1 MELGMDLS
9 VLTEAIDELTGADP
23 ATFAD
28 GPSIEG
34 LHRQLARLE
43 AFTAAASAS
52 FEASE
57 DWALDGAL
65 TASAWVSTRCRL
77 PRAQARKVMRR
88 GRVLGD
94 LPHFGA
100 AWAAGEI
107 TAHHLDAVLSVR
119 SAATEEALGRDEALL
134 LDQAR
139 TLPFEP
145 FTRALAYWE
154 QLADPDGTEASAEE
168 SRNRRDVYLAESFA
182 GVWLGKMTLDP
193 ISGAI
198 VADELTRIEQDLFEA
213 DWAEAKATLG
223 REPTP
228 TDLPR
233 TPSQRRADA
242 LVEMATRSKSTPA
255 GGRRPVPLFTV
266 LVDYPT
272 LAGRVCE
279 LARSLVITPGSLV
292 PWLDEAIVER
302 AVFTPPGRVEVG
314 MKSRLFMG
322 ATRRAIE
329 IRDRDC
335 THPYCDGSRHH
346 LEVDH
351 IVPYAQGGL
360 TTQDN
365 GRILCADHNRQ
376 RNQRPPP
383 PPSAA

>member
-1 MELGMDLS
+1 MDLS
-9 VLTEAIDELTGADP
+9 VLTEAIDDLAGGDP
-23 ATFAD
+23 ALLAD
-28 GPSIEG
+28 GPSLKE
-34 LHRQLARLE
+34 LHRHLAQLE
-43 AFTAAASAS
+43 AVVTAASAS
-52 FEASE
+52 FEASGQ
-57 DWALDGAL
+57 WALDGAL
-65 TASAWVSTRCRL
+65 TASAWLSVQCRL
-77 PRAQARKVMRR
+77 PRAQARRVVRR
-88 GRVLGD
+88 GRGLVD
-94 LPHFGA
+94 LPLFA
-100 AWAAGEI
+100 RAWAAGEI

-119 SAATEEALGRDEALL
+119 SPATEEALSRDEALL

-139 TLPFEP
+139 TLPFAP

-168 SRNRRDVYLAESFA
+168 GRNRRDVYLAESFQ
-182 GVWLGKMTLDP
+182 GTWLGKMNLDP

-198 VADELTRIEQDLFEA
+198 VADELTRIEQGLFEA
-213 DWAEAKATLG
+213 DWAEAKAERG
-223 REPTP
+223 GEPTP
-228 TDLPR
+228 ADLPR

-242 LVEMATRSKSTPA
+242 LVEMATRSKTAPA

-279 LARSLVITPGSLV
+279 LSRSLVITPGSLV
-292 PWLDEAIVER
+292 PWLDEAILER

-314 MKSRLFMG
+314 TKSRLFMG

-329 IRDRDC
+329 IRDREC
-335 THPYCDGSRHH
+335 THPYCDGSRHD

-360 TTQDN
+360 TTQEN
-365 GRILCADHNRQ
+365 GRILCGQHNRQ

-383 PPSAA
+383 PPNAA

>member
-1 MELGMDLS
+1 MDLD
-9 VLTEAIDELTGADP
+9 VLSEVIDDLAGADP
-23 ATFAD
+23 ATVAD
-28 GPSIEG
+28 GPSIKK
-34 LHRQLARLE
+34 LHGMLAQLE
-43 AFTAAASAS
+43 ASVTAASAS
-52 FEASE
+52 FDASGE
-57 DWALDGAL
+57 WALDGAL
-65 TASAWVSTRCRL
+65 TAPAWLSRECRL
-77 PRAQARKVMRR
+77 PRAQARKVVRR
-88 GRVLGD
+88 GRGLTD
-94 LPHFGA
+94 LPLFAA
-100 AWAAGEI
+100 AWAQGEI

-119 SAATEEALGRDEALL
+119 SVATEEALGRDEALL

-168 SRNRRDVYLAESFA
+168 VRNRRDVYLAASFQ
-182 GVWLGKMTLDP
+182 GTWLGKMTLDP
-193 ISGAI
+193 VSGVI
-198 VADELTRIEQDLFEA
+198 VADELNRLDQGLFEA
-213 DWAEAKATLG
+213 DWAEAKAEQG

-228 TDLPR
+228 AELSR

-242 LVEMATRSKSTPA
+242 LVEMATRSKTAPA
-255 GGRRPVPLFTV
+255 GGRRPAPLFTV

-279 LARSLVITPGSLV
+279 LSRSQVITPGSLV

-314 MKSRLFMG
+314 MKSRFFMG

-335 THPYCDGSRHH
+335 THPYCDGSRYD
-346 LEVDH
+346 LQVDH

-360 TTQDN
+360 TTQEN
-365 GRILCADHNRQ
+365 GRILCGDHNRQ

-383 PPSAA
+383 PSAA

>member
-1 MELGMDLS
+1 MDLC
-9 VLTEAIDELTGADP
+9 VLSEAIDDLVGSDP
-23 ATFAD
+23 ATVAD
-28 GPSIEG
+28 GPSIKE
-34 LHRQLARLE
+34 LHRCLARLE
-43 AFTAAASAS
+43 SFTTAATAS
-52 FEASE
+52 FDASG
-57 DWALDGAL
+57 DWTADGAL
-65 TASAWVSTRCRL
+65 TGQSWLAAECRL
-77 PRAQARKVMRR
+77 PRVQARKQVRR
-88 GRVLGD
+88 GRGLCG
-94 LPHFGA
+94 LPLFAA
-100 AWAAGEI
+100 AWARGEI

-119 SAATEEALGRDEALL
+119 SAATEEALGRDQALL

-139 TLPFEP
+139 TLRFEP

-168 SRNRRDVYLAESFA
+168 CRNRRDVYLAESFQ
-182 GVWLGKMTLDP
+182 GTWLGKMTLDP

-198 VADELTRIEQDLFEA
+198 VADELTRIEQGLFEA
-213 DWAEAKATLG
+213 DWAEAKEALG

-228 TDLPR
+228 VDLPR
-233 TPSQRRADA
+233 TSSQRRADA
-242 LVEMATRSKSTPA
+242 LVEMATRSKTAPA
-255 GGRRPVPLFTV
+255 GGRRPLPLFTV

-279 LARSLVITPGSLV
+279 LSRSQVITPGSLV
-292 PWLDEAIVER
+292 RWLDEAIVER

-335 THPYCDGSRHH
+335 THPYCDGSRHD
-346 LEVDH
+346 LQVDH
-351 IVPYAQGGL
+351 ILPYAQGGL

-365 GRILCADHNRQ
+365 GRILCGEHNRQ